1 MRLLIIGSLNGQI
14 GAASQVAMARGAKVF
29 HAEDIP
35 RGLAS
40 LRAGRGA
47 ELVMIDVSENI
58 PALIKS
64 LENEHIA
71 VPVIACGTDMN
82 PEAAVKAIKAG
93 AKEYIPLPPEADLIA
108 AVFEGPN
115 AVAVVRSVMGATD
128 PQQAA
133 PGTIRG
139 DLALYIQSNL
149 IHGSD
154 SHESAAREIAPFF
167 DEDEIVSWERS
178 TDPWVFE

>member
-1 MRLLIIGSLNGQI
+1 MERTLVLLKPDALQ
-14 GAASQVAMARGAKVF
+14 
-29 HAEDIP
+29 

-40 LRAGRGA
+40 EILSRLEGRGLKIVA
-47 ELVMIDVSENI
+47 LRLRLLDEALARRHYGEHEGKPFLDGLVRFITSS
-58 PALIKS
+58 P
-64 LENEHIA
+64 
-71 VPVIACGTDMN
+71 
-82 PEAAVKAIKAG
+82 
-93 AKEYIPLPPEADLIA
+93 LIA

-115 AVAVVRSVMGATD
+115 AVQVVRGVMGATD

-154 SHESAAREIAPFF
+154 SPESATREIALFF
-167 DEDEIVSWERS
+167 EEDEIVSWERS